1 MNQVTNTS
9 ASIRSAGHS
18 INALAYRWM
27 RWALVFLLLITFTGL
42 SLRYYFLSEI
52 PGFTFNNLKHMH
64 SHVAMLGWAFMA
76 SVAMLLFYFIE
87 HTRQLTQYK
96 WVLRLNVI
104 AVVGMSVSF
113 PLQGYTFYSIL
124 FSTLHVIFAYWFSI
138 LFLRDLRHT
147 RGPALATSF
156 ARWSVI
162 WMMISTL
169 GLWSVATVAAHPA
182 GTATLYYMSIQ
193 WFLHF
198 QFVGW
203 FSYAVIAGLIM
214 YCHRKGFVFNVPAT
228 TFLGVQ
234 TSLLLT
240 YALSIKWSMSS
251 PVLFYLNSLGVLIQ
265 LVAYYFILRELIRVV
280 FGDEAFNNG
289 IFSWLIKMGIL
300 TLVAR
305 IFIQT
310 LVVIPAVADIAYT
323 LRMFVVA
330 FIHLI
335 MVGFFTLT
343 VVGLF
348 GEQGYLKKN
357 RISAVGWM
365 LYMLA
370 FVATEFL
377 LFFQGTY
384 LWTGMGFIPSF
395 YNILFFASAL
405 FPLGISIA
413 LAGQLFGYKRK
424 VTSFSNHKN

>member
-1 MNQVTNTS
+1 MNQVKNTS
-9 ASIRSAGHS
+9 ASSRSAGHS

-27 RWALVFLLLITFTGL
+27 SWALVFLLLITFTGL

-76 SVAMLLFYFIE
+76 SVAMLLYLFIE
-87 HTRQLTQYK
+87 HTRQLSQYK
-96 WVLRLNVI
+96 WLLGLNI
-104 AVVGMSVSF
+104 LAVVGMSVSF
-113 PLQGYTFYSIL
+113 PLQGYAFYSIL

-147 RGPALATSF
+147 SAPALATSF

-169 GLWSVATVAAHPA
+169 GLWSVAVVAAHPA

-198 QFVGW
+198 QLVGW
-203 FSYAVIAGLIM
+203 FTYAVIAGLIM
-214 YCHRKGFVFNVPAT
+214 YCHRQGFNLKVPAN

-234 TSLLLT
+234 ASLLLT
-240 YALSIKWSMSS
+240 YALSINWSMSS
-251 PVLFYLNSLGVLIQ
+251 PALFYLNSLGVVIQ
-265 LVAYYFILRELIRVV
+265 LVAYFFILRELIRVV
-280 FGDEAFNNG
+280 FGNEAFNNG
-289 IFSWLIKMGIL
+289 IFSWLIKIGIL

-305 IFIQT
+305 ILIQT
-310 LVVIPAVADIAYT
+310 LVVIPAVANIAYT

-348 GEQGYLKKN
+348 GEQGYFRKN
-357 RISAVGWM
+357 RISAGGWM

-370 FVATEFL
+370 FIATEFL
-377 LFFQGTY
+377 LFFQGTL
-384 LWTGMGFIPSF
+384 LWTGKGFIPSF
-395 YNILFFASAL
+395 YTILFYASAL

-413 LAGQLFGYKRK
+413 LAGQLFGYKIK